1 MDAIGPSAPQAQAP
15 SGILESADQVPIPI
29 PTAPQAPEPSR
40 PGSQPSRQS
49 HINIFK
55 FLVVFFFPLLYN
67 DIRNISYSGK
77 QNFPFD
83 RKRNSLFRERI

>member
-15 SGILESADQVPIPI
+15 SGILESTAPVPI
-29 PTAPQAPEPSR
+29 PTAPQAPEPSS
-40 PGSQPSRQS
+40 PGSQPSRRS
-49 HINIFK
+49 YINIFK
-55 FLVVFFFPLLYN
+55 FLVVFFFPILYN

-83 RKRNSLFRERI
+83 RKRIFLFRERI

>member
-1 MDAIGPSAPQAQAP
+1 MDAICPSAPQAQAP
-15 SGILESADQVPIPI
+15 SGILESTAQVPIPI
-29 PTAPQAPEPSR
+29 PTAPQAPEPSS
-40 PGSQPSRQS
+40 PGSQRSRRP

-55 FLVVFFFPLLYN
+55 FLVVFFLSLLYN

-83 RKRNSLFRERI
+83 RKRIFLFRERI